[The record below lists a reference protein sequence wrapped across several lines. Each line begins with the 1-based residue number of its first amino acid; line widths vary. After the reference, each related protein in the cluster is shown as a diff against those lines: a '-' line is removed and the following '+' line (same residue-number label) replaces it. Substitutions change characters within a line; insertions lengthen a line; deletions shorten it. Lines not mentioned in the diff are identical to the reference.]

1 MKVIHRFVAGVV
13 LLPFVLGCGS
23 GADSESADIIPF
35 CKMERLSFSELPER
49 VFSAMEYIV
58 PETGE
63 NQDMLFSSV
72 DQVEYKDG
80 KLYILDWRYRRLVV
94 FDIDGQPVSSLR
106 RQGRGPGE
114 YLQISAF
121 DVDSDGT
128 MWILDAQKDV
138 LNAYGADGVFR
149 ESMPLP
155 FQTDFLKCLDN
166 GKFLFKLSTWDE
178 SDYKGKCILLTDRN
192 LNVEE
197 AFVEYGPTDPNF
209 ELSSP
214 GLNDCGDFFIYHFPI
229 CDDVYRLSKDGIPEK
244 EYHFDF
250 GSRTVPEEA
259 RTDIESSLDDFDGYT
274 ALAGALYMD
283 DAVGIGTIY
292 DSRDYKGFFMDRKSG
307 KVYVQDS
314 GHACLTFVGV
324 SGGVAV
330 FYIPGGSG
338 GADFLPDDIR
348 QASGAGDDVFALLPV
363 DRCRL

>member
-1 MKVIHRFVAGVV
+1 MIAEETIPFNRYEQVPCSSLDRLLPDRVKRVV
-13 LLPFVLGCGS
+13 LDAGGNK
-23 GADSESADIIPF
+23 DY
-35 CKMERLSFSELPER
+35 MFSEIDK
-49 VFSAMEYIV
+49 IV
-58 PETGE
+58 CLH
-63 NQDMLFSSV
+63 DRF
-72 DQVEYKDG
+72 
-80 KLYILDWRYRRLVV
+80 YILDWIHRKIVIYSADGEPVGCLSRR
-94 FDIDGQPVSSLR
+94 
-106 RQGRGPGE
+106 GRGPGE

-197 AFVEYGPTDPNF
+197 TFVEYGPTDPNF

-292 DSRDYKGFFMDRKSG
+292 DSRDYKGFFMDCKSG